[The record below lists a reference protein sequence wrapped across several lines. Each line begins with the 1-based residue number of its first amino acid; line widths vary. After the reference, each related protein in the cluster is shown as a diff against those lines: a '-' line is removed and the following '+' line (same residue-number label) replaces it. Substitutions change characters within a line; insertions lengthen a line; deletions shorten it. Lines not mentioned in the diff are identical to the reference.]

1 MSPTFLAG
9 LGALGAVLAALGVAG
24 LRRWAERRRVLDV
37 PNERSMHAA
46 PTPRGGGLVIVAIL
60 VIGLPLL
67 WWRDAGKVSLFQL
80 VGLTAGLL
88 IVAAVSFRDDL
99 RPVTVRTR
107 FAAHALAAALAVAV
121 TGGWRLV
128 DLPFLGRLDLGPWG
142 ALLAFLWIVGL
153 TNAYNFMDGIDG
165 IAGVQAV
172 VAGLG
177 WATLGA
183 LAGQPL
189 LASLGALIAGTSLGF
204 LVHNWPPAR
213 IFMGDVGSASLG
225 YLFSVMAVVAWA
237 KTPAFAFPGVLL
249 VWPFVA
255 DASFTFLR
263 RLVRGE
269 NVTQAHRSHLYQRLV
284 LGGASPAGVALLYG
298 ALAALGATIA
308 FFLVF
313 ADIPR
318 SA

>member
-1 MSPTFLAG
+1 MTPIGLLLLASV
-9 LGALGAVLAALGVAG
+9 AAVLAALGVAG

-60 VIGLPLL
+60 VLGLPLL
-67 WWRDAGKVSLFQL
+67 WWRHAGELSLSQL

-88 IVAAVSFRDDL
+88 VVAVVSLRDDL

-107 FAAHALAAALAVAV
+107 FAAHALAAAIAVAV
-121 TGGWRLV
+121 TGGWRLM
-128 DLPFLGRLDLGPWG
+128 DLPFLGRFDLGPWG
-142 ALLAFLWIVGL
+142 TLLAFLWIVGL

-177 WATLGA
+177 WAMLGA
-183 LAGQPL
+183 LAGRPL
-189 LASLGALIAGTSLGF
+189 LGSLGALIAGSSLGF

-225 YLFSVMAVVAWA
+225 YVFSVMAVVGWA
-237 KTPAFAFPGVLL
+237 KTPAFALPGVLL

-284 LGGASPAGVALLYG
+284 LGGASPVGVAFLYG
-298 ALAALGATIA
+298 ALAALGAAIA
-308 FFLVF
+308 FLLVLRR
-313 ADIPR
+313 AVPD
-318 SA
+318 